1 MAHLTR
7 SRRDQIEALHRAR
20 HPQKDIARIVG
31 CHQATVSRE
40 LARSSTGKY
49 RRRYAAQ
56 SAQRRAEE
64 RRMHA
69 YDDRRHWH
77 DDGRLRSHVE
87 RELRKKRSPDQIAGR
102 LKQQGRKRTVSHQSI
117 YRYVYQNKESG
128 GDLHRCLRYQGKKY
142 KWRGFAKNKTRIP
155 NRNDISE
162 RPIEVGL
169 KERPGDWES
178 DLVVSGTK
186 GEGAVA
192 TFAERTGLSFRA
204 ILVADTSADEMV
216 RASSDALGNLP
227 PQMRLTM
234 THDNGHEISKHEKIT
249 ENLQMTVY
257 CARPYRSCD
266 RGLNE
271 WYNRELRRFFPKGTD
286 FSQKTQ
292 ADIDVVVDWLNN
304 CPRRSLNYRTPK
316 EVFTEKLQSMR
327 FTR

>member
-7 SRRDQIEALHRAR
+7 SHRDQIEALHRAR
-20 HPQKDIARIVG
+20 HPQKDIARLVG
-31 CHQATVSRE
+31 CYQSTVSRE
-40 LARSSTGKY
+40 LARSSPGK
-49 RRRYAAQ
+49 RRRYSAN

-64 RRMHA
+64 RR
-69 YDDRRHWH
+69 RHSYEKRSRWH
-77 DDGRLRSHVE
+77 DNARLRNRVE
-87 RELRKKRSPDQIAGR
+87 RELRNKRSPDQIAGR
-102 LKQQGRKRTVSHQSI
+102 LNQQKRKHTVSHQSI
-117 YRYVYQNKESG
+117 YRYVEQDKEAG
-128 GDLHRCLRYQGKKY
+128 GDLHRCLRYQGKQY
-142 KWRGFAKNKTRIP
+142 KWRGCAKNKTRIP
-155 NRNDISE
+155 NRRDISE
-162 RPIEVGL
+162 RPTEVDN

-178 DLVVSGTK
+178 DLVVSGRS
-186 GEGAVA
+186 GSGAVA
-192 TFAERTGLSFRA
+192 TFAERTCLYFRA
-204 ILVADTSADEMV
+204 ILVANQSADEMV
-216 RASSDALGNLP
+216 RASKDALGTMP

-234 THDNGHEISKHEKIT
+234 THDNGREISRHEQIT

-292 ADIDVVVDWLNN
+292 ADIDVAVNWLNN

-316 EVFTEKLQSMR
+316 EVFSEKVMR